1 MLTRGIILLSRQ
13 SKCVTNSCYRGQW
26 VRLYRILQNWEIRET
41 GNLSCEYFCNWQSC
55 PSKGWLCRES
65 SETVLKK
72 VEIGGKNLR
81 KHFLENIS
89 FRLFQNFFFNT
100 PCTAMWKKKQFWR
113 FGKNGLVTHTT
124 QYNLIYGPLSKLEW
138 RSLCIKGKFEQKMLQ
153 MWKFFDVNLKRLI
166 LWKFWG
172 PVKLFW
178 WENSIVA
185 AGSGLDKSGHVFPIH
200 SVTSIHPRFHNN
212 IVN

>member
-1 MLTRGIILLSRQ
+1 MQLWKIKKIWQSMLTRGGGIILLSRQ

-100 PCTAMWKKKQFWR
+100 PCTAMWKKKQFWWFGKKSSWIGVFGCLCGGSLNRKCFR
-113 FGKNGLVTHTT
+113 FG
-124 QYNLIYGPLSKLEW
+124 I
-138 RSLCIKGKFEQKMLQ
+138 
-153 MWKFFDVNLKRLI
+153 FF
-166 LWKFWG
+166 
-172 PVKLFW
+172 
-178 WENSIVA
+178 
-185 AGSGLDKSGHVFPIH
+185 
-200 SVTSIHPRFHNN
+200 T
-212 IVN
+212 

>member
-1 MLTRGIILLSRQ
+1 MQLWQIKKIWQSMLTLGIILLSRQ

-89 FRLFQNFFFNT
+89 YRLFQTFLEYSLHCDVEKETIGQACFSFHFIFN
-100 PCTAMWKKKQFWR
+100 QSQS
-113 FGKNGLVTHTT
+113 H
-124 QYNLIYGPLSKLEW
+124 
-138 RSLCIKGKFEQKMLQ
+138 
-153 MWKFFDVNLKRLI
+153 
-166 LWKFWG
+166 KFWCRLDSIL
-172 PVKLFW
+172 LF
-178 WENSIVA
+178 EIA
-185 AGSGLDKSGHVFPIH
+185 C
-200 SVTSIHPRFHNN
+200 
-212 IVN
+212 

>member
-26 VRLYRILQNWEIRET
+26 VRRLYRILQNWEIRET

-113 FGKNGLVTHTT
+113 FSKNGLVTHTA

-138 RSLCIKGKFEQKMLQ
+138 RSLCIKGKFGQKIL
-153 MWKFFDVNLKRLI
+153 KFFWR
-166 LWKFWG
+166 KFEKTYSLE
-172 PVKLFW
+172 VL
-178 WENSIVA
+178 
-185 AGSGLDKSGHVFPIH
+185 GSGKAILVGKFNSG
-200 SVTSIHPRFHNN
+200 SRFRFRQVRPCISYTLCHQHTPA
-212 IVN
+212 VSQ

>member
-1 MLTRGIILLSRQ
+1 MPKYILSIISFQILRYSLWYIWCLEVTFISEKSYLHLMPLNQMKCTNVQNDEKLQLWKIKKIWQSMLTLGIILLSRQ

-72 VEIGGKNLR
+72 VEIGKNLR

-113 FGKNGLVTHTT
+113 FGKNGLVTHSA
-124 QYNLIYGPLSKLEW
+124 Q
-138 RSLCIKGKFEQKMLQ
+138 
-153 MWKFFDVNLKRLI
+153 
-166 LWKFWG
+166 
-172 PVKLFW
+172 
-178 WENSIVA
+178 
-185 AGSGLDKSGHVFPIH
+185 
-200 SVTSIHPRFHNN
+200 
-212 IVN
+212 

>member
-1 MLTRGIILLSRQ
+1 MLTLGIIPLSRQ

-113 FGKNGLVTHTT
+113 FGKNPSWIGDTLGSI
-124 QYNLIYGPLSKLEW
+124 QFNLWPIIKA
-138 RSLCIKGKFEQKMLQ
+138 RVKKSLWEKFKQKMLQ
-153 MWKFFDVNLKRLI
+153 IWQFFWRKFEKTYSLEVL
-166 LWKFWG
+166 
-172 PVKLFW
+172 
-178 WENSIVA
+178 
-185 AGSGLDKSGHVFPIH
+185 GSGKAILVGKFNSG
-200 SVTSIHPRFHNN
+200 SRFRFRQVRPCISYTLCHHQHTPA
-212 IVN
+212 VSQ